1 MRARFD
7 EENTMTDKPIPEKL
21 NIKKY
26 SNRRFYDTTRS
37 CHVTMTQM
45 YDLIHEGWELEIHD
59 AKSGDD
65 ITNVVLTQ
73 ILLERDAPKLDMF
86 PAPVLHQMIR
96 TQQEMLGNVLEQFFA
111 QVLATQ
117 QASQAQ
123 WNQFL
128 QNTLGRAAQM
138 TSNPLDWTRN
148 MMSAFNPAAAS
159 SAPNGREPERKSADS
174 EVEALREQVSSLT
187 KLVEKLA
194 SDKN

>member
-1 MRARFD
+1 
-7 EENTMTDKPIPEKL
+7 MTDKPTPEKL

-45 YDLIHEGWELEIHD
+45 YDLIHEGWDLEIHD
-59 AKSGDD
+59 AKSGRD

-86 PAPVLHQMIR
+86 PSTVLHQMIR
-96 TQQEMLGNVLEQFFA
+96 TQQELLGDVLEQFFA

-123 WNQFL
+123 WSKFL
-128 QNTLGRAAQM
+128 QNTFGQAARLA
-138 TSNPLDWTRN
+138 SNPMDWTRN
-148 MMSAFNPAAAS
+148 MMSVFNPA
-159 SAPNGREPERKSADS
+159 NGQEPDPQPPES
-174 EVEALREQVSSLT
+174 EVEALRDQVSSLT
-187 KLVEKLA
+187 KMVEKLA
-194 SDKN
+194 ENKN